1 MWFTLKALEEMNP
14 FWPWTLQYNVGS
26 FSFLVQFSA
35 PWWTP
40 QTGCASDWT
49 PDRPRTSGVC
59 HRFAHRKQNFVF
71 VTESVE
77 KVFFCVDFVQQ
88 QQLFPVYIMQSD
100 ALCSPPWK
108 SSHVFDFLKSLCK
121 MYIIY
126 CKHDCVYFPVL
137 TEILLFIKNFL
148 EKKSKKRKEHPPCE
162 LQHFVQCETGSSWDF
177 LNWFA
182 LKRKRRKV
190 NSDVRP
196 LGPTH
201 QPTSTSWLVG
211 C

>member
-1 MWFTLKALEEMNP
+1 
-14 FWPWTLQYNVGS
+14 
-26 FSFLVQFSA
+26 
-35 PWWTP
+35 
-40 QTGCASDWT
+40 
-49 PDRPRTSGVC
+49 
-59 HRFAHRKQNFVF
+59 
-71 VTESVE
+71 
-77 KVFFCVDFVQQ
+77 
-88 QQLFPVYIMQSD
+88 
-100 ALCSPPWK
+100 
-108 SSHVFDFLKSLCK
+108 

-211 C
+211 VLNVWARRRKAINWSEIPFPAAKSERAGVTSGTVGVCESVEAITQPSIHTKCSLNRVLHWIQGVFKWSLVRWDISVPLWPYCELFKCHKIIYSCF